1 MIRQKTDKARC
12 FLNKIDRRIW
22 YHPDSI
28 IAHAWAYFSSGDGY
42 ALYFRGRST
51 VGGRIKVDPTR
62 GCYALLRPW
71 RRYLKFA
78 EAKKRG
84 CKNFWPLKPSWGR
97 TSVSVSTRPTYVE
110 ITCIDF
116 REGKGKKSLIQTDSI
131 SLSLFSQKKR
141 MVNSKIEADMCARAK
156 NRKKPP
162 LDSPYNL

>member
-1 MIRQKTDKARC
+1 MITQKTDKARC

-110 ITCIDF
+110 ITSIDF
-116 REGKGKKSLIQTDSI
+116 REGKGKKSLIETDST
-131 SLSLFSQKKR
+131 SSVLSEEKNGELKNRGRHVCRS
-141 MVNSKIEADMCARAK
+141 K